1 MAIGRP
7 DHYEHTNSDLHIV
20 NSEEVKG
27 GLKVISTFDNT
38 QLATLKVDKVKEGT
52 LIYAEDTNTLYKL
65 DDIANYDNTS
75 GYNTLGGGG
84 GDVVDDT
91 TPQLGGDLDLNSN
104 DITGTGDINIT
115 GNISLT
121 GTVDG
126 RDIAT
131 DGTKLDGIEAG
142 ADVTDE
148 TNVLAS
154 LDGATILSATVDAAD
169 LVLFQDADDTN
180 NLKVQTAQNIAN
192 LKVTELSEDTSPQLG
207 GNLDLNGNNI
217 DFPTTANIS
226 DCLDEDNMSSNSAT
240 ALATQQSI
248 KAYTDNGDN
257 KVSQT
262 FTTVA
267 DANTTINFNSE
278 DFTLNYRLNGLTAN
292 RTWAINNAVNGSQ
305 IFITVDIASGE
316 EDHELIF
323 SGMSTSNIHPD
334 WINGTSD
341 GIIFPGNASAATYY
355 QVVAVYDGNSWGVN
369 AIDYN

>member
-1 MAIGRP
+1 MAIRRP

-27 GLKVISTFDNT
+27 GLKVISTFNNT
-38 QLATLKVDKVKEGT
+38 QLAALKVDKVKEGT

-75 GYNTLGGGG
+75 GYNTIGGGS

-91 TPQLGGDLDLNSN
+91 SPQLGGDLDLNSN

-115 GNISLT
+115 GSISLT

-131 DGTKLDGIEAG
+131 DGTKLDGVEAG

-148 TNVLAS
+148 TNVISA

-180 NLKVQTAQNIAN
+180 NLKAQTAQNIAN

-207 GNLDLNGNNI
+207 GDLDLNGNNI

-226 DCLDEDNMSSNSAT
+226 DCLDEDNMSSDSAT

-248 KAYTDNGDN
+248 KAYVDRLNQVFST
-257 KVSQT
+257 VS
-262 FTTVA
+262 
-267 DANTTINFNSE
+267 DANTTIDFNS
-278 DFTLNYRLNGLTAN
+278 LNLTINKHYTSLTAN
-292 RTWAINNAVNGSQ
+292 RTVTVSNEVSGSQ
-305 IFITVDIASGE
+305 FVIDVDVASGE
-316 EDHELIF
+316 EDHQIIF
-323 SGMSTSNIHPD
+323 SGPSSPNISSD
-334 WINGTSD
+334 WINGTSNGVTLD
-341 GIIFPGNASAATYY
+341 GSASEATTYTIFG
-355 QVVAVYDGNSWGVN
+355 W
-369 AIDYN
+369 YNGTDWRINVTQF